1 MRRPGGRKAA
11 AAGLIAAIAA
21 MTGLGIGVTA
31 QAAHASPAT
40 QRAPALLMHAA
51 LASTF
56 PTDGSVVPTEP
67 TQVTATFD
75 QPVGITPSSLEV
87 YTPDGDRAD
96 DGDATLVDAEEIAVT
111 MLPGQ
116 GKGTYT
122 AVWHVIS
129 ADTHPVSGAFTFS
142 IGAPSAT
149 HVPALEEN
157 PNTLVS
163 ILFAVARWVEYAS
176 FALMCGAVAFLIV
189 CWPAGSRR
197 SGVVRLITVSWAAL
211 LLSTLCGLLL
221 QGPYAANDGIG
232 QLFNAQLL
240 NSTLSGT
247 IGTASQARELMAF
260 LAGGAASLL
269 LPRLD
274 RAGRR
279 ARILVGVAW
288 AILTTAVAAS
298 WAVYDH
304 ASTGVQAPFGGVPA
318 DIIHLD
324 AMAIWIG
331 GLAVLA
337 GFTLRRPTSG
347 GAGDDGSGADTAT
360 NDTAADDTA
369 AAAVER
375 FSPIAL
381 GCVAA
386 LVASGAYQTWREVG
400 AWDALADT
408 SYGRLILA
416 KIAGLILLIGLGYL
430 ARRYIRQGLRPAR
443 ADAVATTTTDAPA
456 AAGVLSAPTA
466 LDAADSVPRPCPGP
480 ASVPV
485 MRRLRAS
492 VAVEL
497 AVAAVILAFTAVLV
511 NTATGRESYAPTVTA
526 SQPFNTGGPGGAGTA
541 HVFIGPAR
549 LGPNTI
555 DLYFTGAS
563 GRDYVPAQV
572 TAELYY
578 PAKDIGPITVT
589 LTQTARGQYRTELA
603 SFTFTG
609 QWSLAVTV
617 RSDAFDETTVSFPFG
632 VH

>member
-1 MRRPGGRKAA
+1 
-11 AAGLIAAIAA
+11 
-21 MTGLGIGVTA
+21 MTAFGVATGAPAA
-31 QAAHASPAT
+31 QAATAAPAAQAAT
-40 QRAPALLMHAA
+40 GAPAAVAAPAAPALFMHAA
-51 LASTF
+51 LASTY
-56 PTDGSVVPTEP
+56 PTDGSVVPTAP
-67 TQVTATFD
+67 SQVTATFD
-75 QPVGITPSSLEV
+75 QPIGITTASLEV
-87 YTPDGDRAD
+87 YTPDGNRAD
-96 DGDATLVDAEEIAVT
+96 NGDTTLAGPEEIEVSL
-111 MLPGQ
+111 LPGL
-116 GKGTYT
+116 GTGTYT
-122 AVWHVIS
+122 AIWHVIS

-149 HVPALEEN
+149 HVPALEET
-157 PNTLVS
+157 PNALVS
-163 ILFAVARWVEYAS
+163 TLFAVVRWTEYTS

-189 CWPAGSRR
+189 CWPAGARR
-197 SGVVRLITVSWAAL
+197 KGVIRLVSVSWAAL
-211 LLSTLCGLLL
+211 LLSTLFGLLL
-221 QGPYAANDGIG
+221 QGPYAADEGIG
-232 QLFNAQLL
+232 QLVNAQLVQ
-240 NSTLSGT
+240 STLSGT

-269 LPRLD
+269 LPRLSG
-274 RAGRR
+274 AGRR
-279 ARILVGVAW
+279 MRIILGVTW

-304 ASTGVQAPFGGVPA
+304 ASTGVQAPLGGVPA

-331 GLAVLA
+331 GLAILA
-337 GFTLRRPTSG
+337 GFTLRG
-347 GAGDDGSGADTAT
+347 HGQ
-360 NDTAADDTA
+360 ADDDDAASA

-375 FSPIAL
+375 FSAIAL
-381 GCVAA
+381 GCVAVI
-386 LVASGAYQTWREVG
+386 VASGAYQTWREVG

-416 KIAGLILLIGLGYL
+416 KVAGLVLLIGLGYL
-430 ARRYIRQGLRPAR
+430 ARSYIKHGLRPA
-443 ADAVATTTTDAPA
+443 ADGPSTVAAM
-456 AAGVLSAPTA
+456 G
-466 LDAADSVPRPCPGP
+466 
-480 ASVPV
+480 
-485 MRRLRAS
+485 RLRVS

-526 SQPFNTGGPGGAGTA
+526 SQPFNTGGPDGTGTV

-578 PAKDIGPITVT
+578 PAKALGPITVP
-589 LTQTARGQYRTELA
+589 LTQTTRGQYRTQLA
-603 SFTFTG
+603 AFGFTG
-609 QWSLAVTV
+609 QWSLVVTV